1 MYKLKN
7 FMEELVVK
15 KTGELLKL
23 MNMCQCEKCRLDIIA
38 IALNELPAKYV
49 VSEKGEL
56 YTKLNELEQQFEIDV
71 ETAIVKAA
79 VLVSKNPKHNSR
91 EEQ

>member
-1 MYKLKN
+1 
-7 FMEELVVK
+7 EELVST
-15 KTGELLKL
+15 KTDELLKL

-38 IALNELPAKYV
+38 IALNELPTKYV

-79 VLVSKNPKHNSR
+79 VLVSKNPKH
-91 EEQ
+91 

>member
-7 FMEELVVK
+7 FMEELVIK
-15 KTGELLKL
+15 KTGELLKY
-23 MNMCQCEKCRLDIIA
+23 MDMCHCEKCRMDIVA
-38 IALNELPAKYV
+38 IALNELPTKYV

-71 ETAIVKAA
+71 DTTIIKAA
-79 VLVSKNPKHNSR
+79 ELVKNNPKHSIK
-91 EEQ
+91 E

>member
-1 MYKLKN
+1 MYRLKN
-7 FMEELVVK
+7 YMEEIVMN
-15 KTGELLKL
+15 KTDELLKL
-23 MNMCQCEKCRLDIIA
+23 MNMCSCEKCRLDIIA

-49 VSEKGEL
+49 VSEIGEL

-79 VLVSKNPKHNSR
+79 VMVSKNPKH
-91 EEQ
+91 

>member
-7 FMEELVVK
+7 YMEELVMN
-15 KTGELLKL
+15 KTDELLKL
-23 MNMCQCEKCRLDIIA
+23 MNMCSCEKCRLDIVA
-38 IALNELPAKYV
+38 IALNELPTKYV
-49 VSEKGEL
+49 VSDMGEL

-79 VLVSKNPKHNSR
+79 VLVSKNPKH
-91 EEQ
+91 

>member
-7 FMEELVVK
+7 YMEELVMS
-15 KTGELLKL
+15 KTDELLKL
-23 MNMCQCEKCRLDIIA
+23 MNICNCEKCRLDIIA
-38 IALNELPAKYV
+38 IALNELPTKYV
-49 VSEKGEL
+49 VSEIGEL

-79 VLVSKNPKHNSR
+79 VMVSKNPKH
-91 EEQ
+91 

>member
-7 FMEELVVK
+7 YMEELVINK
-15 KTGELLKL
+15 ADELLKL
-23 MNMCQCEKCRLDIIA
+23 LNICKCEKCRLDIIA
-38 IALNELPAKYV
+38 LALNDLPTRYV
-49 VSEKGEL
+49 VSEKGAL

-79 VLVSKNPKHNSR
+79 VLVSKSPKHNIT
-91 EEQ
+91 E